1 MSEKEAGTMLPIQHD
16 ACLVLAPL
24 QAVVPVDV
32 PPRSV
37 HSPPSMQVPISEL
50 VPTQTSCENL
60 PSV

>member
-1 MSEKEAGTMLPIQHD
+1 MLPIQHD